1 MINYIINIDS
11 KIIHHM
17 TLEKP
22 KIKEILIKIEQ
33 ILINM
38 VLLTISINL
47 K

>member
-11 KIIHHM
+11 KNFHHM